1 VERVALEVQWHARF
15 KVCTERHGLRLHR
28 IHVLSA
34 GSTGSFQSTVVFDC
48 ACGLRWLLR
57 VAHGDV
63 VAVDRTILEELRQGR
78 EGQVTAP
85 PGFAGASDPPKT
97 SSAKKRL
104 DQATRQQR
112 TRNPRRVRH

>member
-1 VERVALEVQWHARF
+1 MGRVVAEVQQHARF
-15 KVCTERHGLRLHR
+15 KTCTERHGLQLHR

-48 ACGLRWLLR
+48 VCGMRWLLR

-63 VAVDRTILEELRQGR
+63 VSVDRAVLDELRRGR

-85 PGFAGASDPPKT
+85 PGFPAADAIPG
-97 SSAKKRL
+97 KKRL
-104 DQATRQQR
+104 QYAARQQR
-112 TRNPRRVRH
+112 PRDARRVRH